1 MTPVTILGEDT
12 GPLAKKEGGPRK
24 EAATQMEL
32 LVGYLRHERT
42 CKRFAIT
49 SVSSDAVSSTN
60 TNACSGFDSNERLC
74 RSVRSREL
82 LGKAK

>member
-1 MTPVTILGEDT
+1 MTPVIILGEDT

-32 LVGYLRHERT
+32 LVEYLRHERNT
-42 CKRFAIT
+42 CKRFAT
-49 SVSSDAVSSTN
+49 SSAQTPL
-60 TNACSGFDSNERLC
+60 GFDSSERLC

-82 LGKAK
+82 LGKVK